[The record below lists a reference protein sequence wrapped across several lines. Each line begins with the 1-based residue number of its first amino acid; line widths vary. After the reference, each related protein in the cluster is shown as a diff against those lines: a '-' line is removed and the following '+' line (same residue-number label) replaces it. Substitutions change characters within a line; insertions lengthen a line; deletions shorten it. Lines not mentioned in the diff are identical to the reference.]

1 MELVYVH
8 DNGEEEVLVEVIT
21 NHTMSVEN
29 ILDLSEFDLEEW
41 SKGNPYKYESLIVR
55 N

>member
-21 NHTMSVEN
+21 NHAMSVEN
-29 ILDLSEFDLEEW
+29 ILDLSQFDLNEW
-41 SKGNPYKYESLIVR
+41 SEGKPFKFESLIAR
-55 N
+55 